1 LGHTIPPPFLFC
13 QITSVE
19 ASDPTVR
26 DSPQLVAVTLYD
38 LSEPRVLII
47 AVKMDPFSG
56 EGELLNLTTAF
67 YTHAYSTVL
76 DFDTSAL
83 SASNKS
89 AAQILKY
96 RAQIGLGQASAV
108 ISSLKSTKDPASKS
122 ILALAQ
128 HATGDPKGLEA
139 ATSLAESEGED
150 GTVQICAGTVL
161 ASAGEYATAI
171 ELLQKHQG
179 SLEAVA
185 ILVQIHL
192 AQNRTDLALKE
203 VAAAKRW
210 ANDSLLINMA
220 ESWTNLRVG
229 GSEKYQS
236 SFYVYEELATT
247 PGTTS
252 PTALVGQAVSEMHL
266 GRWEEAQLAL
276 DQAIGM
282 DGASVESI
290 ANSLVLASI
299 TGKKGEI
306 VQDLM
311 QNLKQKNPHHP
322 LLQDLDEK
330 STLFD
335 TAAQKYSAKA
345 AS

>member
-1 LGHTIPPPFLFC
+1 
-13 QITSVE
+13 
-19 ASDPTVR
+19 
-26 DSPQLVAVTLYD
+26 
-38 LSEPRVLII
+38 
-47 AVKMDPFSG
+47 MDPFSG
-56 EGELLNLTTAF
+56 EGELLNITTAF
-67 YTHAYSTVL
+67 YTHAYQTVL

-96 RAQIGLGQASAV
+96 RAQIALGQSSSV
-108 ISSLKSTKDPASKS
+108 ISSLRNSKDPSSKS

-128 HATGDPKGLEA
+128 YRSGDSQGLETA
-139 ATSLAESEGED
+139 ASLAESEGED
-150 GTVQICAGTVL
+150 ATVQTCAGTVL

-171 ELLQKHQG
+171 DLLQKHQG

-203 VAAAKRW
+203 VAGAKRW
-210 ANDSLLINMA
+210 ANDSLLINLA
-220 ESWTNLRVG
+220 EAWTNLRVG

-236 SFYVYEELATT
+236 AFYVFEELATT
-247 PGTTS
+247 PGNTS

-266 GRWEEAQLAL
+266 GRWEEAQVAL
-276 DQAIGM
+276 DQAM
-282 DGASVESI
+282 SMEGASVESI

-299 TGKKGEI
+299 TGKKGET

-311 QNLKQKNPHHP
+311 KNLKSRDPEHALIK
-322 LLQDLDEK
+322 DLEDK
-330 STLFD
+330 SSLFD
-335 TAAQKYSAKA
+335 TAAQKYSAKVT
-345 AS
+345 S

>member
-1 LGHTIPPPFLFC
+1 M
-13 QITSVE
+13 
-19 ASDPTVR
+19 
-26 DSPQLVAVTLYD
+26 
-38 LSEPRVLII
+38 
-47 AVKMDPFSG
+47 MDPFSG
-56 EGELLNLTTAF
+56 EGELLNITTAF
-67 YTHAYSTVL
+67 HNHAYQTVL
-76 DFDTSAL
+76 EFDTSAL

-96 RAQIGLGQASAV
+96 RAQIALGQTSSV
-108 ISSLKSTKDPASKS
+108 ISSLKNAKDPASKS
-122 ILALAQ
+122 IVALAQ
-128 HATGDPKGLEA
+128 HASGDFKGLDT
-139 ATSLAESEGED
+139 ATSLAESEAED
-150 GTVQICAGTVL
+150 ATVQICAGAVL

-171 ELLQKHQG
+171 DLLQKHQG

-210 ANDSLLINMA
+210 ANDSLLINLA

-236 SFYVYEELATT
+236 AFYVFEELATT

-266 GRWEEAQLAL
+266 GRWEEAQVAL
-276 DQAIGM
+276 DQALSM
-282 DGASVESI
+282 EGANVESV

-299 TGKKGEI
+299 TGKKLEAVQELLKTLKGRNADHAL
-306 VQDLM
+306 VQDLE
-311 QNLKQKNPHHP
+311 
-322 LLQDLDEK
+322 EK
-330 STLFD
+330 SSLFD
-335 TAAQKYSAKA
+335 TAAKKYSAKA

>member
-1 LGHTIPPPFLFC
+1 
-13 QITSVE
+13 
-19 ASDPTVR
+19 
-26 DSPQLVAVTLYD
+26 
-38 LSEPRVLII
+38 
-47 AVKMDPFSG
+47 MDPFSA
-56 EGELLNLTTAF
+56 EGELLNITTAF
-67 YTHAYSTVL
+67 YTHAYETVI
-76 DFDTSAL
+76 DFETSAL
-83 SASNKS
+83 SASNKA

-96 RAQIGLGQASAV
+96 RAQIASGQSSQVASA
-108 ISSLKSTKDPASKS
+108 LKNSKDPASRS

-128 HATGDPKGLEA
+128 HTSRDAKGLET
-139 ATSLAESEGED
+139 ATSLAESESED
-150 GTVQICAGTVL
+150 ATVQICAGTVL

-185 ILVQIHL
+185 LLVQIHL

-203 VAAAKRW
+203 TAAAKRW
-210 ANDSLLINMA
+210 ANDSLLINLA

-247 PGTTS
+247 PGNTS

-266 GRWEEAQLAL
+266 GRWEEAQAAL
-276 DQAIGM
+276 SQA
-282 DGASVESI
+282 AALENVSVESI

-299 TGKKGEI
+299 MGKRGDATDQLI
-306 VQDLM
+306 
-311 QNLKQKNPHHP
+311 NTLKQRDPKHA
-322 LLQDLDEK
+322 LVTDLDEK
-330 STLFD
+330 SELFD
-335 TAAQKYSAKA
+335 VAATKYSPKV

>member
-1 LGHTIPPPFLFC
+1 
-13 QITSVE
+13 
-19 ASDPTVR
+19 
-26 DSPQLVAVTLYD
+26 
-38 LSEPRVLII
+38 
-47 AVKMDPFSG
+47 MDPFSG
-56 EGELLNLTTAF
+56 EGELLNITTAF
-67 YTHAYSTVL
+67 YTHAYQTVV

-83 SASNKS
+83 SASNKT
-89 AAQILKY
+89 AAQVLKH
-96 RAQIGLGQASAV
+96 RAQIALGQSSSVAA
-108 ISSLKSTKDPASKS
+108 SLKSSKDPASQS

-128 HATGDPKGLEA
+128 HASGNSKGLETA
-139 ATSLAESEGED
+139 ISLAESESED
-150 GTVQICAGTVL
+150 ATVQICAGTVL

-185 ILVQIHL
+185 LLVQIHL

-210 ANDSLLINMA
+210 ANDSLLINLA

-236 SFYVYEELATT
+236 AFYVYEELSTT

-266 GRWEEAQLAL
+266 GRWEEAQAAL
-276 DQAIGM
+276 DQALAM
-282 DGASVESI
+282 EGASIEAV

-299 TGKKGEI
+299 TAKNEEAVQEIITTLKGRDPEHLLI
-306 VQDLM
+306 KDL
-311 QNLKQKNPHHP
+311 N
-322 LLQDLDEK
+322 EK
-330 STLFD
+330 GDLFD
-335 TAAQKYSAKA
+335 TAAKKYSAKV
-345 AS
+345 SS